1 MFKHIDHPDIPKIKR
16 VNVGGKR
23 RYETPTGIYVSITT
37 LLHSLPSSPGLA
49 EWRERVGED
58 VANHMMTSGAIRG
71 TKLHNAVEAYLSNK
85 PMQNIKQEYGVTAA
99 GLFELMQPELDH
111 IDNIMA
117 IEEQIYSA
125 KLEIA
130 GTTDCVAEFDGML
143 SIIDFK
149 SSTWMKDEE
158 SIKDYLIQ
166 ATFYSVAWEELTGQ
180 KIEQIVIIM
189 ASEDGKVKAFKSKP
203 TEHIEKLNEAIEE
216 YKRQL

>member
-1 MFKHIDHPDIPKIKR
+1 
-16 VNVGGKR
+16 
-23 RYETPTGIYVSITT
+23 
-37 LLHSLPSSPGLA
+37 
-49 EWRERVGED
+49 
-58 VANHMMTSGAIRG
+58 
-71 TKLHNAVEAYLSNK
+71 
-85 PMQNIKQEYGVTAA
+85 
-99 GLFELMQPELDH
+99 MQPELDH
-111 IDNIMA
+111 IDNIRA

-158 SIKDYLIQ
+158 SIRDYLIQ

-189 ASEDGKVKAFKSKP
+189 ASEDGMVKVFKSKP
-203 TEHIEKLNEAIEE
+203 TEHMEKLKEAIEE

>member
-1 MFKHIDHPDIPKIKR
+1 LFKHTDHPDIPKIKR

-71 TKLHNAVEAYLSNK
+71 TRLHNAVEAYLSNK

-111 IDNIMA
+111 IDNIRA

-158 SIKDYLIQ
+158 SIRDYLIQ

-189 ASEDGKVKAFKSKP
+189 ASEDGMVKVFKSKP
-203 TEHIEKLNEAIEE
+203 TEHMEKLKEAIEE

>member
-23 RYETPTGIYVSITT
+23 RYETSTGIYVSITT

-49 EWRERVGED
+49 EWREKVGED
-58 VANHMMTSGAIRG
+58 VANHMMNSGAIRG
-71 TKLHNAVEAYLSNK
+71 TRLHNAVEAYLSNK

-130 GTTDCVAEFDGML
+130 GTTDCVAEFDGTL

-158 SIKDYLIQ
+158 SIRDYLIQ
-166 ATFYSVAWEELTGQ
+166 ATFYSVAWEELTEQ

-203 TEHIEKLNEAIEE
+203 TEHMEKLKEAIEE

>member
-16 VNVGGKR
+16 VNIDGKR

-203 TEHIEKLNEAIEE
+203 TEHMEKLKEAIEE

>member
-16 VNVGGKR
+16 VNIDGKR

-49 EWRERVGED
+49 EWRERGGGD

-130 GTTDCVAEFDGML
+130 GTTDCVAEFNDML

-158 SIKDYLIQ
+158 YIKDYLIQ

-203 TEHIEKLNEAIEE
+203 TEHMEKLKEAIEE